1 MEPSTRAVFDL
12 GRVRDAVAPVLASH
26 GVTLVDLEWTT
37 ERERAGWTL
46 RLTIERENVDDV
58 EDAGGGV
65 TLEDCAD
72 VSRDVSSV
80 LDVEDLIPNHYNL
93 EVSSPGLDR
102 RLRTAAEFARF
113 LGRTAKVKL
122 SRPAPDG
129 QRLLR
134 GELLEAPEG
143 QVAVLVDGKR
153 IAVPFADV
161 VEARLVFELP
171 SQPKAKKGQRQG
183 KEPAKESGQ
192 IRQLAEAAPRSGSKR
207 SERGSEKRK

>member
-1 MEPSTRAVFDL
+1 MDL
-12 GRVRDAVAPVLASH
+12 GRVRDAVMPVLASH
-26 GVTLVDLEWTT
+26 GVVLVDLEWFT
-37 ERERAGWTL
+37 ERAGWTL
-46 RLTIERENVDDV
+46 RLTIEREGATDV
-58 EDAGGGV
+58 GGGV
-65 TLEDCAD
+65 TLDDCAD

-80 LDVEDLIPNHYNL
+80 LDVEDFIDHHYNL

-113 LGRTAKVKL
+113 RGRTAKVKL

-153 IAVPFADV
+153 IEVPLSDV
-161 VEARLVFELP
+161 VEARLVFELT
-171 SQPKAKKGQRQG
+171 SQPKPKKGQRHG
-183 KEPAKESGQ
+183 KDAAKGPGPAK
-192 IRQLAEAAPRSGSKR
+192 RLAEAAPER